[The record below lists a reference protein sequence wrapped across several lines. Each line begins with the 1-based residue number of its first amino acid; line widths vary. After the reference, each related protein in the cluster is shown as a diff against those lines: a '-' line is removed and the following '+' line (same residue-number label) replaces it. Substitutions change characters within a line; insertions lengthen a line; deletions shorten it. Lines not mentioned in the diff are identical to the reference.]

1 MLKSTHI
8 EVSSLRLRVETSE
21 FWSGDVGLTL
31 ITVSLTIFTF
41 LILPL
46 AEGGLLGR
54 FVLDVVLA
62 TLMVSGALRIGSKRV
77 TTTLAIVVLLAAL
90 IVLWVSLMHSTPFL
104 QRLSSTL
111 AIIAFLLYFRIVLL
125 VMFRQGPVTWSRIQ
139 GGVSAYLLLGLAWS
153 RAYQLTEQ
161 IHAGSFRFVSR
172 PANVEQLS
180 AKLSYFSFGTLTTVG
195 FGDVLA
201 VYPFARSL
209 AIAEALVGQLFPAI
223 LIGALVAM
231 ALQSRPE
238 IVMKAGAA
246 TKSSSKVEI
255 SHSTRDS

>member
-1 MLKSTHI
+1 LKSNHTD
-8 EVSSLRLRVETSE
+8 EVKSFRLRFDASE

-62 TLMVSGALRIGSKRV
+62 TLMVSGALRIGTNRI
-77 TTTLAIVVLLAAL
+77 TTTLAIVVLLAA
-90 IVLWVSLMHSTPFL
+90 IVVLWVSLMHSTPFL
-104 QRLSSTL
+104 QRLSSIL

-125 VMFRQGPVTWSRIQ
+125 VMFRQGSVTWSRIQ
-139 GGVSAYLLLGLAWS
+139 GGVAAYLLLGLAWS

-161 IHAGSFRFVSR
+161 LHSGSFRFVSP

-180 AKLSYFSFGTLTTVG
+180 AKLAYFSFGTLTTVG

-201 VYPFARSL
+201 IYPIARSL
-209 AIAEALVGQLFPAI
+209 AIAEAMVGQLFPAI

-231 ALQSRPE
+231 ALQS
-238 IVMKAGAA
+238 
-246 TKSSSKVEI
+246 
-255 SHSTRDS
+255 SHSSGN

>member
-1 MLKSTHI
+1 MMLKSTHI
-8 EVSSLRLRVETSE
+8 EVSSLRLRFEAGE

-46 AEGGLLGR
+46 ADGALLGR

-62 TLMVSGALRIGSKRV
+62 TLMVSGALRIGTNRV
-77 TTTLAIVVLLAAL
+77 TTTLAIVVLLA
-90 IVLWVSLMHSTPFL
+90 
-104 QRLSSTL
+104 
-111 AIIAFLLYFRIVLL
+111 
-125 VMFRQGPVTWSRIQ
+125 MFRQGPVTWSRIQ

-161 IHAGSFRFVSR
+161 LHAGSFRFVSP

-180 AKLSYFSFGTLTTVG
+180 AKLAYFSFGTLTTVG

-201 VYPFARSL
+201 IYPFARSL

-238 IVMKAGAA
+238 IVTKAGAA

>member
-1 MLKSTHI
+1 VTFFSCRA
-8 EVSSLRLRVETSE
+8 SGRASE
-21 FWSGDVGLTL
+21 FWSGDIGLTL

-46 AEGGLLGR
+46 ADGGLLGR

-62 TLMVSGALRIGSKRV
+62 ALMVSGALRIGTNRV

-90 IVLWVSLMHSTPFL
+90 VVLWVSLMHSTPFL
-104 QRLSSTL
+104 QRLSSIL
-111 AIIAFLLYFRIVLL
+111 AIIGFLLYFRIVLL

-161 IHAGSFRFVSR
+161 LHTGSFRFVSP

-180 AKLSYFSFGTLTTVG
+180 AKLAYFSFGTLTTVG

-201 VYPFARSL
+201 IYPFARSL
-209 AIAEALVGQLFPAI
+209 AIAEAMVGQLFPAI

-231 ALQSRPE
+231 ALQS
-238 IVMKAGAA
+238 
-246 TKSSSKVEI
+246 
-255 SHSTRDS
+255 SHSSRN